1 MQQVIDEMESQIY
14 ELKSSDARNQTLVM
28 TLNDQMNKLKEEKHH
43 AMLQQQSLEQRLES
57 KNEEYERKRRDI
69 EEMNRRLQMIQEQ
82 KDKAEAQA
90 AEERARL
97 AAAAHAQE

>member
-1 MQQVIDEMESQIY
+1 
-14 ELKSSDARNQTLVM
+14 M

-69 EEMNRRLQMIQEQ
+69 EEMNRRLQMIQE
-82 KDKAEAQA
+82 
-90 AEERARL
+90 
-97 AAAAHAQE
+97 